1 MGIVNGMQTN
11 ILSTFR
17 QRTLSVERVGFEE
30 IRSSKTVRRN
40 GLEVYLSVTPMD
52 GESSY
57 PRIIYR
63 ISFRNDGNDSVGTA
77 DLEGLRTSI
86 SSRPS

>member
-1 MGIVNGMQTN
+1 MGIINGMQTN

-17 QRTLSVERVGFEE
+17 QRTLSMEGTGVEE
-30 IRSSKTVRRN
+30 IRSSKTVRSN
-40 GLEVYLSVTPMD
+40 GLEVYLSVTPVD

-77 DLEGLRTSI
+77 DMESLRTSI
-86 SSRPS
+86 SSNPS